1 MCIYEG
7 TYIPQYARGH
17 QETTLG
23 TLLYYVFL
31 GIEFRMPDLETS
43 TLNTQQYL
51 WTNLEILKISLD
63 FSSLVEI
70 QA

>member
-1 MCIYEG
+1 M
-7 TYIPQYARGH
+7 PQYARGH

-43 TLNTQQYL
+43 TLRDSA
-51 WTNLEILKISLD
+51 ISLD
-63 FSSLVEI
+63 QFRNFKNFP
-70 QA
+70 